1 MKINLIAPNLLLL
14 KYTGESSATLV
25 VDGGGGTAG
34 AGLITLT
41 DATAHAFDL
50 GVAGYDTQAELV
62 AGINALTDW
71 SALSYGTSP
80 ISGIFGSRDISGADI
95 LADVASVAVPH
106 LYTAVCPFASAT
118 VVVDGTENGAVITQ
132 GIPIQA
138 SKTRNGKVSIELAV
152 TGNVTPV
159 EGGSVTVF
167 FGRASASNKSGGVF
181 PSLALADFSTQDGVG
196 GVDVISVIVPDSGV
210 SVSEIVQLEVGS
222 SEFIAPIS
230 VSNTADGECQ
240 IEVNYIR

>member
-50 GVAGYDTQAELV
+50 GVAGYDTEAELV
-62 AGINALTDW
+62 AGINALDDW
-71 SALSYGTSP
+71 YALAYGTSP

-106 LYTAVCPFASAT
+106 LYTAVCPFVSST
-118 VVVDGTENGAVITQ
+118 VVVANGASGLALTQ
-132 GIPIQA
+132 AVPAQA
-138 SKTRNGKVSIELAV
+138 TKTRNGAVSVEVAV
-152 TGNVTPV
+152 TANA
-159 EGGSVTVF
+159 GGASGDVTVS
-167 FGRASASNKSGGVF
+167 FGQSASPSQSGSVF
-181 PSLALADFSTQDGVG
+181 PSLDLADFNNQDLGSVVVAVGGDGVR
-196 GVDVISVIVPDSGV
+196 ISEQADLDI
-210 SVSEIVQLEVGS
+210 GS
-222 SEFIAPIS
+222 SEFFAPLT
-230 VSNTADGECQ
+230 VSNACGQEVQ
-240 IEVNYIR
+240 VEVNYIR